1 MNENIMKAKKK
12 TFPKQKVVGEGGWMI
27 RNCWKGRGNE
37 GGWMD
42 EVDHTMET
50 STEHVTL
57 GRKGE
62 GEWREEGREMV
73 DELVVGG
80 WKVEEGG
87 CMVEEG
93 WWWWMMVGSLKAWI

>member
-1 MNENIMKAKKK
+1 
-12 TFPKQKVVGEGGWMI
+12 
-27 RNCWKGRGNE
+27 
-37 GGWMD
+37 MD

-93 WWWWMMVGSLKAWI
+93 WWWWMMVGSLKAWIWKVKKAGKRQEKKDAVVTTPVLESISKKREKN